1 MRSWLTSRHGHA
13 LFEEELRL
21 KTILFW
27 SNAWVEH
34 CAWPTHLRPD
44 VNVTLPTWT
53 WRLGSVQQAHIW
65 RNFTS
70 GSPTSSS
77 LTLAYA
83 IRLWNVLVR
92 FGRKGLAHN
101 EQVASTALETLSV
114 ESSCNEKGLLLESIS
129 EMSRSADLNRILKLE
144 SANLV
149 LRGSRSTSE
158 WDGLDQET
166 PQGGELGLWWFRAA
180 YVPAQVPCMCK
191 CIGQES
197 HWQDQKSWSL
207 MFISGVLFIW
217 ICFTLFMMSLSIL
230 PVCLQ
235 TSLISQKPWGPEA
248 PLRRTGD
255 GNFNEGRE
263 DSEEG
268 IPWTLEVGLP
278 LF

>member
-13 LFEEELRL
+13 LFKEELRL

-34 CAWPTHLRPD
+34 CAWPTHQRPD

-129 EMSRSADLNRILKLE
+129 EMSRSADLKLE

-180 YVPAQVPCMCK
+180 QVPCMCK

-217 ICFTLFMMSLSIL
+217 ICFTFYVIVNPASLPSDIPDL
-230 PVCLQ
+230 
-235 TSLISQKPWGPEA
+235 SKA
-248 PLRRTGD
+248 LRPRSAASTHRRWE
-255 GNFNEGRE
+255 F
-263 DSEEG
+263 
-268 IPWTLEVGLP
+268 
-278 LF
+278 

>member
-13 LFEEELRL
+13 LFKEELRL

-129 EMSRSADLNRILKLE
+129 EMSRSADLKLE

-149 LRGSRSTSE
+149 LWGSRSTSE

-180 YVPAQVPCMCK
+180 QVPCMCK

-197 HWQDQKSWSL
+197 RWQDQKSWSL
-207 MFISGVLFIW
+207 
-217 ICFTLFMMSLSIL
+217 ICSLVECYSFEFASLSIL
-230 PVCLQ
+230 PVC
-235 TSLISQKPWGPEA
+235 LISQKPWGPEA